1 MNTSTTTTITNT
13 ATKIIITT
21 INSMITTTLG
31 GSSGGCSSLQ
41 PPILHGECSP
51 KGACLNEVT
60 SGRGDEKN
68 KIIYIYIYVYVYISN
83 QTKQRSTKTRYNNK
97 YVYKAYKT
105 RRNTHIYIYIY
116 KFIVHFIKKRTTAR
130 ADPQPPLQPTHR
142 QRKTFRPLLVA
153 PLKLRKG
160 RNVLPSCVLV
170 ATGCCVP
177 QPHNLGG

>member
-1 MNTSTTTTITNT
+1 MSTSTTTAIINPATN
-13 ATKIIITT
+13 IIFIT

-41 PPILHGECSP
+41 PPILHGECPP

-68 KIIYIYIYVYVYISN
+68 KIVYNYVYVYVYISN

-116 KFIVHFIKKRTTAR
+116 IKSLYT
-130 ADPQPPLQPTHR
+130 L
-142 QRKTFRPLLVA
+142 
-153 PLKLRKG
+153 
-160 RNVLPSCVLV
+160 
-170 ATGCCVP
+170 
-177 QPHNLGG
+177 

>member
-1 MNTSTTTTITNT
+1 MAVLRSNHRSSVVSVCRCSHLLTESQAAAATKQRQQKQNKRKTTKKHVYIYVNTNTTTTITNT
-13 ATKIIITT
+13 ATNIIIIT

-105 RRNTHIYIYIY
+105 RRNTHIYIYI
-116 KFIVHFIKKRTTAR
+116 
-130 ADPQPPLQPTHR
+130 
-142 QRKTFRPLLVA
+142 
-153 PLKLRKG
+153 
-160 RNVLPSCVLV
+160 
-170 ATGCCVP
+170 
-177 QPHNLGG
+177 

>member
-1 MNTSTTTTITNT
+1 MSTSTTTAIINPATN
-13 ATKIIITT
+13 IIFIT

-41 PPILHGECSP
+41 PPILHGECPP

-68 KIIYIYIYVYVYISN
+68 KIVYNYVYVYVYISN

-116 KFIVHFIKKRTTAR
+116 IYKIIVHVIKKRTTAR

-142 QRKTFRPLLVA
+142 QKKTFRPLLV
-153 PLKLRKG
+153 LR
-160 RNVLPSCVLV
+160 
-170 ATGCCVP
+170 
-177 QPHNLGG
+177 